1 MPKTNEKDAYFC
13 SHDCNARNDPKILAL
28 RSVYGAEGYGVYFM
42 LVEILREQPEYRL
55 SVNKYI
61 WNTLAMQMQ
70 VEASHLEQI
79 ITDCCTE
86 FAENGSTLLVN
97 DGEYLYSA
105 SLLRRMG
112 KVDDI
117 SNLRREA
124 AQKRWKNQPCKADD
138 GSGASTSNAN
148 AEQTDANKRKAKQY
162 QNHFGIFTY
171 RDIPSEVYPLG
182 ILLHEENG
190 YSYQIATPE
199 KALCDKLYSLP
210 PAKNLSELC
219 ALLFDD
225 LRIDE
230 QEFWRLN
237 MNSLNE
243 LAPLYRASNLKLL
256 SKLIRRNK

>member
-1 MPKTNEKDAYFC
+1 MPKTNEKDAYFF

-124 AQKRWKNQPCKADD
+124 AEAVLHEVR
-138 GSGASTSNAN
+138 SEISNAYLM
-148 AEQTDANKRKAKQY
+148 ARSELQLARLAGRTKEQALEGMPTRTQKVIEAMGGIDAFMPPDKKYFEMERFEQTYETLLRKNPIGLPGSTAGQ
-162 QNHFGIFTY
+162 
-171 RDIPSEVYPLG
+171 R
-182 ILLHEENG
+182 
-190 YSYQIATPE
+190 QITE
-199 KALCDKLYSLP
+199 
-210 PAKNLSELC
+210 
-219 ALLFDD
+219 
-225 LRIDE
+225 
-230 QEFWRLN
+230 
-237 MNSLNE
+237 
-243 LAPLYRASNLKLL
+243 
-256 SKLIRRNK
+256 

>member
-1 MPKTNEKDAYFC
+1 MLAGFMKPMPMFPANIWPAEFSGHRIYLLIMHWLC
-13 SHDCNARNDPKILAL
+13 IL
-28 RSVYGAEGYGVYFM
+28 S
-42 LVEILREQPEYRL
+42 
-55 SVNKYI
+55 
-61 WNTLAMQMQ
+61 
-70 VEASHLEQI
+70 
-79 ITDCCTE
+79 
-86 FAENGSTLLVN
+86 
-97 DGEYLYSA
+97 
-105 SLLRRMG
+105 
-112 KVDDI
+112 
-117 SNLRREA
+117 
-124 AQKRWKNQPCKADD
+124 
-138 GSGASTSNAN
+138 
-148 AEQTDANKRKAKQY
+148 
-162 QNHFGIFTY
+162 FTY